1 MSDVD
6 PDILHQESGHN
17 HQQYTD
23 NLEKQDRTNESY
35 GSFDR
40 NQFRRSTIG
49 TQWQPQ
55 AIDGEIITIH
65 CVNWKFYV
73 MYIFCSWC

>member
-23 NLEKQDRTNESY
+23 NLAKQDRTNESY

-55 AIDGEIITIH
+55 AIDGEI
-65 CVNWKFYV
+65 NNPY
-73 MYIFCSWC
+73 MN

>member
-6 PDILHQESGHN
+6 PDILQPEPGHN
-17 HQQYTD
+17 NQQYVD
-23 NLEKQDRTNESY
+23 NVSKQGRNNESY

-55 AIDGEIITIH
+55 SIDGKIKKVEKNSYAIT
-65 CVNWKFYV
+65 YV
-73 MYIFCSWC
+73 ML